1 MCAPLT
7 MSRLQ
12 SLLEFGI
19 QSSRHLALSQPGLRD
34 IRILHQ
40 CLSSKAGTGRSLT
53 VALLPE
59 EDGHSRHTSAAPRLD
74 APWAGTDIGLSLTRP
89 ACVCKGR
96 RLGCLPP
103 PRVRFLIRDSCVA
116 LGGARGRAGTGGGFR
131 RYLRAE
137 KIPLRSRV
145 RDEC

>member
-7 MSRLQ
+7 MSRIQ

-59 EDGHSRHTSAAPRLD
+59 EDGHSRHTSAAPRFD

-89 ACVCKGR
+89 ACVCCHPQRQKAGLSATAAR
-96 RLGCLPP
+96 SLL
-103 PRVRFLIRDSCVA
+103 DS
-116 LGGARGRAGTGGGFR
+116 
-131 RYLRAE
+131 
-137 KIPLRSRV
+137 
-145 RDEC
+145 